1 MKSRKLAQNGAWA
14 SVAIFWM
21 AAVALVRAVPAGLRG
36 RATPRPS
43 SRAAWPMLAALAASI
58 MLSAP
63 GANAAPALT
72 LPSFEELIK
81 PAAPA
86 SAPDAA
92 SGASAP
98 AVSDADMVRSLDT
111 VISTLD
117 SDKQRAALVAQLKRL
132 RDAKRAA
139 DTGASASDTV
149 TPAAADGA
157 ASGAQTAG
165 APISSSS
172 TASSV
177 VATMAQNAGL
187 LGAIASALTNIE
199 ADVKRGKTPIAYWG
213 GRFNAAGNELFTI
226 VTSQSREPF
235 GRTLFNYFATLA
247 GWGACAFV
255 LVYVQRRVQARYG
268 IDRGLH
274 SNPTTLELLL
284 FTLRRVAPY
293 LFAFVAALSFT
304 HYMPLSLGRTLAM
317 VTAYAIVAGAVFSA
331 ICLIMFSLF
340 GSAHRRVAVNVLII
354 RARRLLFLIG
364 MFGALGDA
372 AANYDVAQQLGTNLS
387 ALISTCAN
395 MAAAGLTA
403 YFALAFQRPV
413 AHLIRSRTYEQ
424 RNTRKAATET
434 FEVVA
439 SLWQLPLLLLAS
451 ASVVATLMGIGTS
464 ENVLQMAIATA
475 GLLVVAFFLSAIVV
489 RITRPKSRKPRRQSA
504 YVRRLVKF
512 VGTMIVVGVWLVFLE
527 LSSRFW
533 GFSLAHMAEESVAAR
548 GIAHAVAMIVLTFF
562 VVWLVW
568 ILIDTGIQE
577 ALRPDST
584 RRGTRG
590 PSMRART
597 MLPLVRN
604 VVFVFLLTV
613 AAIVMAANLGLN
625 VTPLL
630 AGAGVIGLA
639 VGFGAQ
645 SLVADLITGLFI
657 IIEDTISVGDSIE
670 VEGGH
675 AGIVESLTIRTVR
688 LRDGQGAIHAIPF
701 SQIKTVKNLSR
712 DFAYAIFEV
721 RMPFTAD
728 VDEVTQMIRE
738 VGVDMASDF
747 RYRLEMLGPVEVWG
761 LDRFD
766 PNWMVVKGQI
776 KTRPLQQWSVA
787 RAFNLRIKRKMDE
800 AGMEIPV
807 PQMHVQMTRDAMLG
821 DAAEIGRDRARR
833 IWTGEAPPLADE
845 EEEMTAGSGLPREA
859 RGAAAVAAAARDVS
873 HEPQPAPPPT
883 DQSVQIPPQIPT
895 ASEPGK
901 G

>member
-1 MKSRKLAQNGAWA
+1 MKSRNLAHDRAWA
-14 SVAIFWM
+14 SVAISWM
-21 AAVALVRAVPAGLRG
+21 AALVRQ
-36 RATPRPS
+36 RARCAS
-43 SRAAWPMLAALAASI
+43 GAFSLVAFVAAIVLAAPAAQ
-58 MLSAP
+58 
-63 GANAAPALT
+63 AAGPALT
-72 LPSFEELIK
+72 LPSFQELIT

-92 SGASAP
+92 SAP
-98 AVSDADMVRSLDT
+98 AMSDAEMVRSLDN
-111 VISTLD
+111 IIGTLD
-117 SDKQRAALVAQLKRL
+117 SDKQRAALVSQLKHL

-139 DTGASASDTV
+139 DDALPAAGATAASATPDATASG
-149 TPAAADGA
+149 TPAAGA
-157 ASGAQTAG
+157 AAPSGA
-165 APISSSS
+165 

-177 VATMAQNAGL
+177 VATIAQNAGL

-199 ADVKRGKTPIAYWG
+199 ADVKRGKTPIAYWS

-226 VTSQSREPF
+226 VTSQSRESF
-235 GRTLFNYFATLA
+235 GHTLFNYFATLA

-255 LVYVQRRVQARYG
+255 LVYLQRRMQTRYG
-268 IDRGLH
+268 IDTGLH
-274 SNPTTLELLL
+274 SNPTTRELLL

-293 LFAFVAALSFT
+293 LFAFLAALTFT

-317 VTAYAIVAGAVFSA
+317 VTAYAMVAGAVFSA

-340 GSAHRRVAVNVLII
+340 GSAHRRVAVNLLII

-364 MFGALGDA
+364 TLGALGDA

-395 MAAAGLTA
+395 MGAAGLTA

-533 GFSLAHMAEESVAAR
+533 GFSLARMAEESVAAR
-548 GIAHAVAMIVLTFF
+548 GITHAVAMILLTFF
-562 VVWLVW
+562 VVWLIW

-577 ALRPDST
+577 ALRPDAA
-584 RRGTRG
+584 RRGGRG

-604 VVFVFLLTV
+604 VVFVFLLTA
-613 AAIVMAANLGLN
+613 AAIVTAANLGLN

-712 DFAYAIFEV
+712 DFAYAVFEV
-721 RMPFTAD
+721 RVPFTAD

-738 VGVDMASDF
+738 VGAELMADV

-821 DAAEIGRDRARR
+821 ADAAEGRERARR
-833 IWTGEAPPLADE
+833 IWTGEAPPGAQEDE
-845 EEEMTAGSGLPREA
+845 
-859 RGAAAVAAAARDVS
+859 AAVGPALSRDVS

-883 DQSVQIPPQIPT
+883 DQSVPIPPQIPT

>member
-1 MKSRKLAQNGAWA
+1 MKSRNLAHDRAWA
-14 SVAIFWM
+14 SVAISWM
-21 AAVALVRAVPAGLRG
+21 AALVRQ
-36 RATPRPS
+36 RAR
-43 SRAAWPMLAALAASI
+43 RASGAFSLVAFVAAIVLAAPAAQ
-58 MLSAP
+58 
-63 GANAAPALT
+63 AAGPALT
-72 LPSFEELIK
+72 LPSFQELIT

-92 SGASAP
+92 SAP
-98 AVSDADMVRSLDT
+98 AMSDAEMVRSLDN
-111 VISTLD
+111 IIGTLD
-117 SDKQRAALVAQLKRL
+117 SDKQRAALVSQLKHL

-139 DTGASASDTV
+139 DDALPAAGATAASATPDATASG
-149 TPAAADGA
+149 TPAAGA
-157 ASGAQTAG
+157 AAPSGA
-165 APISSSS
+165 

-177 VATMAQNAGL
+177 VATIAQNAGL

-199 ADVKRGKTPIAYWG
+199 ADVKRGKTPIAYWS

-226 VTSQSREPF
+226 VTSQSRESF
-235 GRTLFNYFATLA
+235 GHTLFNYFATLA

-255 LVYVQRRVQARYG
+255 LVYLQRRMQTRYG
-268 IDRGLH
+268 IDTGLH
-274 SNPTTLELLL
+274 SNPTTRELLL
-284 FTLRRVAPY
+284 FTMRRVAPY
-293 LFAFVAALSFT
+293 LFAFLAALTFT

-317 VTAYAIVAGAVFSA
+317 VTAYAMVAGAVFSA

-340 GSAHRRVAVNVLII
+340 GSAHRRVAVNLLII

-364 MFGALGDA
+364 TLGALGDA

-395 MAAAGLTA
+395 MGAAGLTA

-533 GFSLAHMAEESVAAR
+533 GFSLARMAEESVAAR
-548 GIAHAVAMIVLTFF
+548 GITHAVAMILLTFF
-562 VVWLVW
+562 VVWLIW

-577 ALRPDST
+577 ALRPDAA
-584 RRGTRG
+584 RRGGRG

-604 VVFVFLLTV
+604 VVFVFLLTA
-613 AAIVMAANLGLN
+613 AAIVTAANLGLN

-712 DFAYAIFEV
+712 DFAYAVFEV
-721 RMPFTAD
+721 RVPFTAD

-738 VGVDMASDF
+738 VGAELMADL

-821 DAAEIGRDRARR
+821 ADAAEGRERARR
-833 IWTGEAPPLADE
+833 IWTGEAPPGAQEDE
-845 EEEMTAGSGLPREA
+845 
-859 RGAAAVAAAARDVS
+859 AAVGPALSRDVS

-883 DQSVQIPPQIPT
+883 DQSVPIPPQIPT

>member
-1 MKSRKLAQNGAWA
+1 MKLRKLAPVRAAA
-14 SVAIFWM
+14 SVAMSWM
-21 AAVALVRAVPAGLRG
+21 AALALFSAALVRHASRGFSLVMSSVLAVLV
-36 RATPRPS
+36 
-43 SRAAWPMLAALAASI
+43 ASI
-58 MLSAP
+58 VLSTSVAH
-63 GANAAPALT
+63 AAPALT
-72 LPSFEELIK
+72 LPTFQELIT

-92 SGASAP
+92 SAP
-98 AVSDADMVRSLDT
+98 AMSDADMVRSLDNI
-111 VISTLD
+111 ISTLD
-117 SDKQRAALVAQLKRL
+117 SDKQRAALVSQLKHL

-139 DTGASASDTV
+139 DATVPASGAAAASATTD
-149 TPAAADGA
+149 AA
-157 ASGAQTAG
+157 ASGTAAAG
-165 APISSSS
+165 ATPTSGS

-177 VATMAQNAGL
+177 VATIAQNAGL

-199 ADVKRGKTPIAYWG
+199 ADVKRGKTPIAYWI

-226 VTSQSREPF
+226 VTSQSRETF
-235 GRTLFNYFATLA
+235 GRTLFNFFAMLA
-247 GWGACAFV
+247 GWGACALT
-255 LVYVQRRVQARYG
+255 LVYLQRRVQARYG
-268 IDRGLH
+268 IDTGLH
-274 SNPTTLELLL
+274 SNPTTRELLL

-293 LFAFVAALSFT
+293 LFAFLAALTFT

-340 GSAHRRVAVNVLII
+340 GSAHRRVAVNLLII

-364 MFGALGDA
+364 TLGALGDA
-372 AANYDVAQQLGTNLS
+372 AANYDVAQQLGTNL
-387 ALISTCAN
+387 AGLISTCAN
-395 MAAAGLTA
+395 MGAAGLTA

-413 AHLIRSRTYEQ
+413 AHLIRSRSYEQ

-475 GLLVVAFFLSAIVV
+475 GLLVIAFFLSAIIV

-548 GIAHAVAMIVLTFF
+548 GITHAVAMIVLTFF
-562 VVWLVW
+562 VVWLIW

-577 ALRPDST
+577 ALRPDAT
-584 RRGTRG
+584 RRGGRG

-613 AAIVMAANLGLN
+613 AAIVTAANLGLN

-712 DFAYAIFEV
+712 DFAYAVFEV
-721 RMPFTAD
+721 RVPFSAD
-728 VDEVTQMIRE
+728 VDQVTQMIRE
-738 VGVDMASDF
+738 VGAELMDDF

-821 DAAEIGRDRARR
+821 ADAAEGRERARR
-833 IWTGEAPPLADE
+833 IWTGAAPPAVE
-845 EEEMTAGSGLPREA
+845 EEAT
-859 RGAAAVAAAARDVS
+859 AAARDVS

>member
-1 MKSRKLAQNGAWA
+1 MKSRKLAHDGALA
-14 SVAIFWM
+14 IVAIFWM
-21 AAVALVRAVPAGLRG
+21 AALALFSPA
-36 RATPRPS
+36 AF
-43 SRAAWPMLAALAASI
+43 
-58 MLSAP
+58 
-63 GANAAPALT
+63 AAPALT

-92 SGASAP
+92 SGVTDP

-117 SDKQRAALVAQLKRL
+117 SDRQRGALVAQLKKL
-132 RDAKRAA
+132 REAKRAA
-139 DTGASASDTV
+139 ETAGAAPGAVAVDSA
-149 TPAAADGA
+149 A
-157 ASGAQTAG
+157 ASGAS
-165 APISSSS
+165 APAATPS

-177 VATMAQNAGL
+177 VASMAQNAGL

-235 GRTLFNYFATLA
+235 GRTLFNYFAMLV

-255 LVYVQRRVQARYG
+255 LVYVQRQVHARYG
-268 IDRGLH
+268 IQAGLH
-274 SNPTTLELLL
+274 SNPTTRELLL
-284 FTLRRVAPY
+284 FALRRVAPY
-293 LFAFVAALSFT
+293 LFAFLVALAFVRM
-304 HYMPLSLGRTLAM
+304 MPLSLGRTLAM

-364 MFGALGDA
+364 TFGALGDA

-387 ALISTCAN
+387 ALISTFAN
-395 MAAAGLTA
+395 MGAAALTA

-439 SLWQLPLLLLAS
+439 SLWQVPLLLLAS
-451 ASVVATLMGIGTS
+451 ASVVATLAGIGTS

-475 GLLVVAFFLSAIVV
+475 GLLVVAFFLSAIVI
-489 RITRPKSRKPRRQSA
+489 RITRPKSQKPRRQSA

-512 VGTMIVVGVWLVFLE
+512 VGTMIVTGVWLVFLE

-548 GIAHAVAMIVLTFF
+548 GITRAFAMIVLTFF
-562 VVWLVW
+562 IVWLVW
-568 ILIDTGIQE
+568 ILIDTAIQE
-577 ALRPDST
+577 TLRPDST

-604 VVFVFLLTV
+604 VVFVVLLMI
-613 AAIVMAANLGLN
+613 AGIVTAANLGLN

-712 DFAYAIFEV
+712 DFAYAVFEV
-721 RMPFTAD
+721 RMPFSAD
-728 VDEVTQMIRE
+728 VDEITQMIRE
-738 VGVDMASDF
+738 VGVELMDDL
-747 RYRLEMLGPVEVWG
+747 RYRREMLGPVEVWG

-787 RAFNLRIKRKMDE
+787 RAFNLRIKRRMDE
-800 AGMEIPV
+800 AGIEIPV
-807 PQMHVQMTRDAMLG
+807 PRMHVQMSRTDLH
-821 DAAEIGRDRARR
+821 AAFEPHADGRAQR
-833 IWTGEAPPLADE
+833 IWTGEERLLEDE
-845 EEEMTAGSGLPREA
+845 EFVDADPSK
-859 RGAAAVAAAARDVS
+859 ARDVS
-873 HEPQPAPPPT
+873 HEPRPAPPPT

-895 ASEPGK
+895 AEPGK

>member
-1 MKSRKLAQNGAWA
+1 MKSRNLAQQRAWA
-14 SVAIFWM
+14 SVAMPWI
-21 AAVALVRAVPAGLRG
+21 AALVLICAACARRFARHALHAVSLGL
-36 RATPRPS
+36 APV
-43 SRAAWPMLAALAASI
+43 LAASI
-58 MLSAP
+58 ALTAP
-63 GANAAPALT
+63 AAHAASALT
-72 LPSFEELIK
+72 LPTFQELIT

-92 SGASAP
+92 SGADAP
-98 AVSDADMVRSLDT
+98 AMSDAEMVRSLDNIIT
-111 VISTLD
+111 TLD
-117 SDKQRAALVAQLKRL
+117 SDKQRAALVAQLKHL

-139 DTGASASDTV
+139 DATAPASGAANATAAADSTASG
-149 TPAAADGA
+149 TPAAGVAP
-157 ASGAQTAG
+157 AST
-165 APISSSS
+165 
-172 TASSV
+172 TSSV

-226 VTSQSREPF
+226 VTSQSRESF
-235 GRTLFNYFATLA
+235 GRTLFNFIAMLL

-255 LVYVQRRVQARYG
+255 LVYIQRRVQARYG
-268 IDRGLH
+268 IDTGLH
-274 SNPTTLELLL
+274 SNPTTRELLL

-293 LFAFVAALSFT
+293 LFAFLAALTFT

-317 VTAYAIVAGAVFSA
+317 VAAYAMVAGAVFSA

-364 MFGALGDA
+364 TLGALGDA
-372 AANYDVAQQLGTNLS
+372 AANYDVAQQLGSNLS

-395 MAAAGLTA
+395 MGAAGLTA

-413 AHLIRSRTYEQ
+413 AHLIRSRSYEQ

-475 GLLVVAFFLSAIVV
+475 GLLVVGFFLSAIVV
-489 RITRPKSRKPRRQSA
+489 RITRPKSRRPRRQSA

-512 VGTMIVVGVWLVFLE
+512 VGTMIVVGIWLVFLE

-548 GIAHAVAMIVLTFF
+548 GITHAVAMIVLTFF
-562 VVWLVW
+562 VVWLIW

-577 ALRPDST
+577 ALRPDAA
-584 RRGTRG
+584 RRGGRG

-613 AAIVMAANLGLN
+613 AAIVTAANLGLN

-712 DFAYAIFEV
+712 DFAYAVFEV
-721 RMPFTAD
+721 RVPFSAD
-728 VDEVTQMIRE
+728 IDEVTQMIRE
-738 VGVDMASDF
+738 VGADLMADF

-807 PQMHVQMTRDAMLG
+807 PQMHVQMTRDATFA
-821 DAAEIGRDRARR
+821 DNAEARARR
-833 IWTGEAPPLADE
+833 IWTGETPAPVE
-845 EEEMTAGSGLPREA
+845 EEEELAIGPESA
-859 RGAAAVAAAARDVS
+859 RTRTAARDVS

>member
-1 MKSRKLAQNGAWA
+1 MKSRKLAPARAAA
-14 SVAIFWM
+14 SVAISWM
-21 AAVALVRAVPAGLRG
+21 AARVRCSAALMHHA
-36 RATPRPS
+36 
-43 SRAAWPMLAALAASI
+43 SRALSLVMSSVLAVLVASI
-58 MLSAP
+58 AFAAP
-63 GANAAPALT
+63 AAQAAPALT
-72 LPSFEELIK
+72 LPTFQELIT

-92 SGASAP
+92 SAP
-98 AVSDADMVRSLDT
+98 AMSDAEMLRSLDNI
-111 VISTLD
+111 ISTLD
-117 SDKQRAALVAQLKRL
+117 SDKQRAALVSQLKHL

-139 DTGASASDTV
+139 DAAVPASG
-149 TPAAADGA
+149 PAAAPATADAAASSTA
-157 ASGAQTAG
+157 ASGATPTSG
-165 APISSSS
+165 S

-177 VATMAQNAGL
+177 VATIAQNAGL

-199 ADVKRGKTPIAYWG
+199 ADVKRGKTPFAYWI

-235 GRTLFNYFATLA
+235 GRTLFNFFATLA
-247 GWGACAFV
+247 GWAACAMT
-255 LVYVQRRVQARYG
+255 LVYLQRRVQARYG
-268 IDRGLH
+268 IGAGLH
-274 SNPTTLELLL
+274 SNPTTRELLL
-284 FTLRRVAPY
+284 FALRRVAPY
-293 LFAFVAALSFT
+293 LFAFFAALTFT

-340 GSAHRRVAVNVLII
+340 GSAHRRVAVNLLIL

-364 MFGALGDA
+364 TLGALGDA
-372 AANYDVAQQLGTNLS
+372 AANYDVAQQLGTNL
-387 ALISTCAN
+387 AGLISTCAN
-395 MAAAGLTA
+395 MGAAGLTA

-413 AHLIRSRTYEQ
+413 AHLIRSRSYEQ

-475 GLLVVAFFLSAIVV
+475 GLLVVAFFLSAIIV
-489 RITRPKSRKPRRQSA
+489 RITRPRSRKPRRQSA

-548 GIAHAVAMIVLTFF
+548 GITHAVAMIVLTFF
-562 VVWLVW
+562 VVWLIW

-577 ALRPDST
+577 ALRPDAA
-584 RRGTRG
+584 RRGGRG

-613 AAIVMAANLGLN
+613 AAIVTAANLGLN

-712 DFAYAIFEV
+712 DFAYAVFEV
-721 RMPFTAD
+721 RVPFTAD
-728 VDEVTQMIRE
+728 VEEVTQMIRE
-738 VGVDMASDF
+738 VGADLMADF

-821 DAAEIGRDRARR
+821 ADAAEGGGRR
-833 IWTGEAPPLADE
+833 IWTGEAPPAAHE
-845 EEEMTAGSGLPREA
+845 EEQAVGPGLSREA
-859 RGAAAVAAAARDVS
+859 KVAAAAARDVS

-883 DQSVQIPPQIPT
+883 DQSVPIPPQIPT